1 MADGQS
7 GLDGAYLRKALEHA
21 HHPTLAIVYVH
32 LTGDTRFLTDERF
45 KPVYEPILG
54 DPNGNLAEEAKAELR
69 EAVAQAMEAC
79 AETGKLPEHP
89 DRATLKTM
97 MDYVATDTIPDE
109 YTNFLTQEL
118 PLDGVDKRMPGF
130 GITLDKTWRDDHK
143 MIIIG
148 AGMSGILAGI
158 VFKSQ
163 GVPFEIIEKNPDLGG
178 TWYDNTYPGC
188 RVDSP
193 NHIYSYSFEADHD
206 WPHHFS
212 TQEHLLSYF
221 NQVADKYGIREFIRF
236 NTEVTRATWSDA
248 SNTWTVTIKDKDGQI
263 DELVSRGV
271 VSAVGQLNQ
280 PKYPDIKGADSFAGP
295 IFHSARWD
303 HSVDLKGKRV
313 GVIGTGASA
322 FQFVPEIAPD
332 VGSMTVF
339 QRTAGWMAP
348 TPEYHDPLTPEK
360 LHLLK
365 NLPFYQMW
373 YRFFLFIAMGDAPL
387 MYLAKDPEWND
398 YDYAPNEMGAD
409 LRRQIEAYIAEQA
422 GGDETL
428 RKALTPNFQ
437 ISGKR
442 SLRDNGIWAG
452 TLKRENVSLNTTD
465 IAEIT
470 EKGVI
475 TSDGVEHE
483 FDVLIYGTGFKAQ
496 DFLFPMTIKGRHGQD
511 LHEQWDGDAR
521 AYKGVTVPNFPN
533 LYLMYGPNTNI
544 VVNASII
551 FFSESEA
558 HYMVELMKHMEK
570 NGVHAADVTKEAHD
584 AYNQFIDAVNAE
596 MPWGY
601 SEANTWY
608 RNAKGRVAQNWPLR
622 LIDFWNQ
629 SREVKPEA
637 YELLK

>member
-1 MADGQS
+1 MADDLS
-7 GLDGAYLRKALEHA
+7 AFDANHLLDALEHA
-21 HHPTLAIVYVH
+21 HHPTLAVVYVH
-32 LTGDTRFLTDERF
+32 LTGDTRFLTDPRF
-45 KPVYEPILG
+45 KPEYVPIAG
-54 DPNGNLAEEAKAELR
+54 DPNGGLSEDAKKELR
-69 EAVAQAMEAC
+69 EEVADAMLAYSKSGQLPP
-79 AETGKLPEHP
+79 APGKS
-89 DRATLKTM
+89 TLQMM
-97 MDYVATDTIPDE
+97 MDYVATAPIPDE
-109 YTNFLTQEL
+109 YHPFLTQEL
-118 PLDGVDKRMPGF
+118 PLDGVDRRMPGHS
-130 GITLDKTWRDDHK
+130 IRIDPSWAKQHK
-143 MIIIG
+143 MLIIG

-158 VFKSQ
+158 VFKNQ
-163 GVPFEIIEKNPDLGG
+163 GIPFEILEKNADLGG

-221 NQVADKYGIREFIRF
+221 NKMADKYGIREHIRF

-248 SNTWTVTIKDKDGQI
+248 ANIWTVTTLDTDGTEEQ
-263 DELVSRGV
+263 LTSRGV

-280 PKYPDIKGADSFAGP
+280 PSYPDIKGTDSFQGQ

-303 HSVDLKGKRV
+303 HSVDLNGKRV

-322 FQFVPEIAPD
+322 FQFVPEISPK

-348 TPEYHDPLTPEK
+348 TPEYHEALTPQK
-360 LHLLK
+360 LHLLQ
-365 NLPFYQMW
+365 NLPFYQIW

-387 MYLAKDPEWND
+387 MYLAKDPEWHD

-422 GGDETL
+422 GEDDRL
-428 RKALTPNFQ
+428 RAALMPNFQ

-452 TLKRENVSLNTTD
+452 TLKQDHVTLETNGIR
-465 IAEIT
+465 EIT
-470 EKGVI
+470 PTGII
-475 TSDGVEHE
+475 TEDGVSHE

-496 DFLFPMTIKGRHGQD
+496 DFLFPMTIKGRNGRD
-511 LHEQWDGDAR
+511 LHEHWDGDAR
-521 AYKGVTVPNFPN
+521 AYKGVTVPGFPN

-558 HYMVELMKHMEK
+558 HYMVELMNFMAE
-570 NGVHAADVTKEAHD
+570 NSVHAADVTREAHD
-584 AYNQFIDAVNAE
+584 AYNQFIDAANAE

-601 SEANTWY
+601 AQANSWY
-608 RNAKGRVAQNWPLR
+608 RNDKGRVAQNWPLR

>member
-1 MADGQS
+1 MADGMPAFDENQ
-7 GLDGAYLRKALEHA
+7 LRAALHHA

-32 LTGDTRFLTDERF
+32 LTGDTRFITDDRF
-45 KPVYEPILG
+45 KPVYEPING
-54 DPNGNLAEEAKAELR
+54 DPNGKISEDAKAELR
-69 EAVAQAMEAC
+69 DAVVAAMVAYQKSG
-79 AETGKLPEHP
+79 TLPPPP
-89 DRATLKTM
+89 DRMTLKRM
-97 MDYVATDTIPDE
+97 MDYVATDEIPDE
-109 YTNFLTQEL
+109 YHNFLTQEL
-118 PLDGVDKRMPGF
+118 PMDGVDKRMPGH
-130 GITLDKTWRDDHK
+130 GISIDKSWAKQHK

-148 AGMSGILAGI
+148 AGMSGLLAGI

-163 GVPFEIIEKNPDLGG
+163 GIPFEIIEKNPELGG

-212 TQEHLLSYF
+212 TQEHLLAYF
-221 NQVADKYGIREFIRF
+221 KKVADKYGLREHIRF
-236 NTEVTRATWSDA
+236 NTEVTRMSWSDA
-248 SNTWTVTIKDKDGQI
+248 ANIWTVTVRNSDGSEDQ
-263 DELVSRGV
+263 LTSRGV

-280 PKYPDIKGADSFAGP
+280 PKYPDIKGAKTFSGP
-295 IFHSARWD
+295 VFHSARWD
-303 HSVDLKGKRV
+303 HSVDLQGKRV

-322 FQFVPEIAPD
+322 FQFVPEIAKT
-332 VGSMTVF
+332 VGSMRVF

-348 TPEYHDPLTPEK
+348 TKEYHEALSQEK
-360 LHLLK
+360 LHLMK
-365 NLPFYQMW
+365 TLPFYQMW

-387 MYLAKDPEWND
+387 MFLIKDPAWND
-398 YDYAPNEMGAD
+398 YDYAPNEAAAE
-409 LRRQIEAYIAEQA
+409 LRRLLETYIAEQA
-422 GGDETL
+422 SGDDDL

-442 SLRDNGIWAG
+442 SLRDNGIWAA
-452 TLKRENVSLNTTD
+452 TLKQDNVQLDTTH
-465 IAEIT
+465 IREIT
-470 EKGVI
+470 PKGIV
-475 TSDGVEHE
+475 TEDGVEHE

-496 DFLFPMTIKGRHGQD
+496 DFLFPMTVTGRHGAN
-511 LHEQWDGDAR
+511 LHEMWNGDAR
-521 AYKGVTVPNFPN
+521 AYKGVTVPGFPN

-558 HYMVELMKHMEK
+558 HYMVELMNHMAK
-570 NGVHAADVTKEAHD
+570 NGVHAADVTREAHD
-584 AYNQFIDAVNAE
+584 AYNQFIDAANAE

-601 SEANTWY
+601 ADANSWY